1 MAFGLGTTEL
11 LIVLLIFLIIF
22 GVGRL
27 GTVGGGLG
35 RIIRDFRESLHPS
48 KNDKLNPSPADE
60 SKQ

>member
-1 MAFGLGTTEL
+1 MAFGFGTTEL
-11 LIVLLIFLIIF
+11 VIILLIFLIIF

-27 GTVGGGLG
+27 GTVGGALG
-35 RIIRDFRESLHPS
+35 QTIRGFRESLHPS